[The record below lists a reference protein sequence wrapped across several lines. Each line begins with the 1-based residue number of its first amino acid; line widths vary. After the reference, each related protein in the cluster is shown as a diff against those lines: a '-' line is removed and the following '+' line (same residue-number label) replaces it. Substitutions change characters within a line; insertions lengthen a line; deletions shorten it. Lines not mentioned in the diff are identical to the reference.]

1 MTQACLPPPCFQ
13 PTFSGRPEYVENQGL
28 THKAFAP
35 MLALH
40 GMKNKTK
47 QRLKAAAIAALIVTA
62 LLILGQLEQQAG
74 LPNH

>member
-1 MTQACLPPPCFQ
+1 
-13 PTFSGRPEYVENQGL
+13 
-28 THKAFAP
+28 